1 MCNVQYRSLR
11 FRPYGSNQ
19 LIETACVPTMEKW
32 IILIGRLIDC
42 GILGI
47 VFVTYLCVLFTESF
61 TDLFLVHTRYFGL
74 CVMLI
79 NAGIFGSQRA
89 FILIV
94 SVL

>member
-1 MCNVQYRSLR
+1 MQCTVQKL
-11 FRPYGSNQ
+11 
-19 LIETACVPTMEKW
+19 
-32 IILIGRLIDC
+32 
-42 GILGI
+42 